1 MSSNT
6 FIKLPQPRYKERSGF
21 STTAYFRDNSGAASA
36 PTTVHYRIDDPL
48 TDTNITG
55 WTSISAAASV
65 TVTVLPS
72 ENRIV
77 NNSKNTELRQLTV
90 AADKGL
96 STETRDTLEWR
107 VVNIQGFNE

>member
-1 MSSNT
+1 MSNT

-21 STTAYFRDNSGAASA
+21 STTAYFRDNDNAASA
-36 PTTVHYRIDDPL
+36 PTTIHYRIDDPL

-96 STETRDTLEWR
+96 STESRDTLEWR